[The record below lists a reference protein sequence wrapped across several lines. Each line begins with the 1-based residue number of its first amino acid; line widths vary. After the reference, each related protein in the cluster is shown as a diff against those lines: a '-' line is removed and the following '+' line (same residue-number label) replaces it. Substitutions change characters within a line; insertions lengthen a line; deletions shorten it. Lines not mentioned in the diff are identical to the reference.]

1 MHNLLHCI
9 DETWVYSHIFL
20 NDLHVLYMF
29 CDIYQLILTHTLLL
43 FQVSQEASVVEL
55 KHMVASLKAALCEYS
70 KRIDVLEEQ
79 VFEFEC
85 AV

>member
-1 MHNLLHCI
+1 M
-9 DETWVYSHIFL
+9 YPQIFL

-29 CDIYQLILTHTLLL
+29 CNIYQLILTHTLLL
-43 FQVSQEASVVEL
+43 FQVTQKASVVEL
-55 KHMVASLKAALCEYS
+55 KHMVASLKATLCEYS
-70 KRIDVLEEQ
+70 KRIDELEEQ